1 MQDKAAAAADAS
13 ASSSQQQAA
22 MELAM
27 RRELALLGERL
38 GRAHAE
44 AAQLRGERDELHTQI
59 RELDVMV
66 RSNGEAHWL
75 ITWLNGMRGGGKDAG
90 L

>member
-1 MQDKAAAAADAS
+1 MEAS
-13 ASSSQQQAA
+13 ASASAQAAA

-38 GRAHAE
+38 SRATGE

-59 RELDVMV
+59 RELDVVV
-66 RSNGEAHWL
+66 RNNGEAHAS
-75 ITWLNGMRGGGKDAG
+75 IRICMHA
-90 L
+90 